1 MLEASATSS
10 SVLKLDNELV
20 LELLVLRIVQS
31 SLVLLSD
38 MLLPGGASTSSGDV
52 ATSTVGCV
60 RGKKPTHFGGS
71 GFEGN
76 RNEMMDDNNE
86 GLVIVLAVAACW
98 KKEKKKQSVS
108 NYGNKQIVPPAVK
121 KHQSCHRNPIKIENG
136 ISGRS
141 RPAYQKFLRSPS
153 TICFFAYHPDPL
165 KPLCP
170 SMRCEKKKETTKL
183 TMVAAAAVEILLLLL
198 LLFFVSAL
206 FWALC
211 VSPLCCCSSVTA
223 GSDDFRRLR
232 GLCFGIV
239 P

>member
-170 SMRCEKKKETTKL
+170 SMRCEKKRNNKTYNGGSSSSRDLIVITIIIL
-183 TMVAAAAVEILLLLL
+183 CISIILGTVRVAALL
-198 LLFFVSAL
+198 LLFCYC
-206 FWALC
+206 WQ
-211 VSPLCCCSSVTA
+211 
-223 GSDDFRRLR
+223 R
-232 GLCFGIV
+232 
-239 P
+239 